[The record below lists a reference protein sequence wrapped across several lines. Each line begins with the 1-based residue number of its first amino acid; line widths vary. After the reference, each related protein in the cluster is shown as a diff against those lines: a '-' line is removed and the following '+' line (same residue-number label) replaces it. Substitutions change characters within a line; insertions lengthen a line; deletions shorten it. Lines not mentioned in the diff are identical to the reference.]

1 MIIGHKKQWH
11 FLKKSADS
19 GKLPHALLFSGEEKI
34 GKKFVATEL
43 AKFLNCDSP
52 KKPCMKCKSC
62 LDIENRTSLD
72 FSILI
77 PEKEEIKI
85 FQIRDLI
92 KKLSLRSNSGSYKI
106 AILDEAHLMNTQAQ
120 NCFLKLLEEP
130 KGKTLLILI
139 TNYPETLLKTISSR
153 VQKIKFY
160 SIEKAEIEKYFIEK
174 GIEKEKAEKIS
185 ILSMGKPGLALDFF
199 YNPEKIKER
208 ETIISEFKKTINS
221 DFYYRFNYVKKILE
235 ENKINLKDLMEIWT
249 IYFRDTLISSL
260 SKDKAKAKKVKNS
273 LELIERTSFLIFT
286 TNINPKFAI
295 ENLLINI

>member
-43 AKFLNCDSP
+43 AKFLNCESL